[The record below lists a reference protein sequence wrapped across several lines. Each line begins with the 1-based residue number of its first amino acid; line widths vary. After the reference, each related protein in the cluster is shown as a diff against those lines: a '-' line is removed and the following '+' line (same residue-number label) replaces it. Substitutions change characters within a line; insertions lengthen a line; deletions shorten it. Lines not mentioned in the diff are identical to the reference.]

1 MSQQDVNGDVS
12 GHVVGGDFNINYH
25 QYPREHPTEP
35 MLPAQK
41 QHIHQLVDE
50 LEALSGKDKPVLW
63 QMIHARVDV
72 KTINQITTK
81 KYHIAAAFLE
91 EKIASARAVK
101 DRKQLISRVL
111 RITEDKA
118 AERDVFCLSNFG
130 STTLNS
136 LDAEQLVAI
145 YRHFSRTDQPVTQP
159 MTWQILLKE
168 HGALVFIVF
177 FTGVV
182 FGMILK

>member
-1 MSQQDVNGDVS
+1 MTELN
-12 GHVVGGDFNINYH
+12 VGGDNNRIAGRDFH
-25 QYPREHPTEP
+25 EHHYIPSEEAAAP

-41 QHIHQLVDE
+41 QHIHELIDE
-50 LEALSGKDKPVLW
+50 YAVISGKEKSHAWKL
-63 QMIHARVDV
+63 IHAKVDV
-72 KTINQITTK
+72 CSISQITTK
-81 KYHIAAAFLE
+81 KYHQAVEFLE

-111 RITEDKA
+111 KITEGKT